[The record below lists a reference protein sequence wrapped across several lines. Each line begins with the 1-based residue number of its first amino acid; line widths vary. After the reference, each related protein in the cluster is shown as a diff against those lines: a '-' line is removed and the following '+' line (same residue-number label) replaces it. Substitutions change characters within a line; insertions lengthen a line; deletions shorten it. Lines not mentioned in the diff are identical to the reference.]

1 MINFAPLLPLLLAS
15 QLPLE
20 DLDALDARLSVASNG
35 TAARLDRRLRLV
47 RCAEPAA
54 IEPLM
59 QGGLELA
66 CPSRGWRL
74 RVPIALANAA
84 SIDQQPTLVKR
95 GESVQVAIVGS
106 EFTLH
111 YQAIVTEA
119 GRMGDTIRV
128 KFVGANGLMA
138 STVSG
143 HGKVR
148 IID

>member
-1 MINFAPLLPLLLAS
+1 MFNLAPLLPLLLAS

-20 DLDALDARLSVASNG
+20 DLDALDARIAEAGHG
-35 TAARLDRRLRLV
+35 TASRLDRRLRLA
-47 RCAEPAA
+47 RCPEPAV
-54 IEPLM
+54 IKPSM
-59 QGGLELA
+59 QGDLELA

-74 RVPIALANAA
+74 RVPNASANAG
-84 SIDQQPTLVKR
+84 SIDQQPILVKR

-111 YQAIVTEA
+111 YQAIATEA

-128 KFVGANGLMA
+128 KFAGANGLMA